1 MMGSLDLATI
11 ASSLGAQYSGPTLLP
26 LGASIDSRRVA
37 EGDLFFA
44 LPGEHVDGHDYVDA
58 AASAGAIAAVVDH
71 PVDTALPCLEVKD
84 VAQALAILGKT
95 NREAFHGRLV
105 AITGSC
111 GKTSV
116 KNLCD
121 SIFSDQGSTVATL
134 GNYNNELGVPL
145 TLARLSDETQ
155 FAVIEMGA
163 KHRGDVAYLCEL
175 AQPEVT
181 VVLNAMEAHIEG
193 FGSVAGVA
201 DIKAEIYDGL
211 SAAGVA
217 VLNLDEQW
225 AELWQQRIQSAGAR
239 LLTFSLER
247 EAHVRASDIR
257 PLGLG
262 GSEFLLHIEDDVRE
276 VHLPLP
282 GRHNVANALAAAA
295 LAYGAGLTLD
305 VIARGLE
312 AAKGEPGRLQSE
324 RLANGTVL
332 VDDTYNANPG
342 SVRAAIDLLAETAGQ
357 RMLILGEMLELGENA
372 ERWHAEMGERARE
385 KGIEGFVGV
394 GDALQPAVSAFGE
407 DSRWYPSQQE
417 LASDGQLLLDMAD
430 TILVKGSR
438 GAAMERTLQSLRSAA
453 EGEA

>member
-1 MMGSLDLATI
+1 M
-11 ASSLGAQYSGPTLLP
+11 
-26 LGASIDSRRVA
+26 
-37 EGDLFFA
+37 
-44 LPGEHVDGHDYVDA
+44 
-58 AASAGAIAAVVDH
+58 
-71 PVDTALPCLEVKD
+71 
-84 VAQALAILGKT
+84 
-95 NREAFHGRLV
+95 
-105 AITGSC
+105 
-111 GKTSV
+111 
-116 KNLCD
+116 
-121 SIFSDQGSTVATL
+121 
-134 GNYNNELGVPL
+134 
-145 TLARLSDETQ
+145 
-155 FAVIEMGA
+155 
-163 KHRGDVAYLCEL
+163 
-175 AQPEVT
+175 
-181 VVLNAMEAHIEG
+181 
-193 FGSVAGVA
+193 A

-211 SAAGVA
+211 STAGVA

-225 AELWQQRIQSAGAR
+225 AELWRQRIQSAGAR
-239 LLTFSLER
+239 VLTCSLER

-262 GSEFLLHIEDDVRE
+262 GSEFLLHIEGDVRE

-295 LAYGAGLTLD
+295 LAYGAGLTID
-305 VIARGLE
+305 VIARGLD
-312 AAKGEPGRLQSE
+312 AAKGESGRLQSE